1 MLTQQQWD
9 WIGYGVWAII
19 IYMTLKQFMET
30 RRPVKGNGL
39 RILLSDILLVAP
51 LPWIF
56 WVWAKRGVSDDILMC
71 FVYGILLA
79 IPYIL
84 FTNYAPNK
92 EGKIQFKSN
101 IFFYIILF
109 GFPYARYE
117 VRTYIFKNHP
127 IFFQELL
134 PKAHIPDI
142 EIMLSYY
149 IMVLVVST
157 FVWRLWSYFRF
168 RAVAAKIQSKQS
180 LNA

>member
-9 WIGYGVWAII
+9 LIGYGVWAII
-19 IYMTLKQFMET
+19 IYMTLKQFLET

-39 RILLSDILLVAP
+39 RILFGDILLVAP
-51 LPWIF
+51 LPWIIE
-56 WVWAKRGVSDDILMC
+56 VWARRGVQEDILMC
-71 FVYGILLA
+71 FVYGVLLA

-84 FTNYAPNK
+84 FSNYGVNK
-92 EGKIQFKSN
+92 DGKVQFKSN
-101 IFFYIILF
+101 ILFYIILF
-109 GFPYARYE
+109 GFPYTRYT
-117 VRTYIFKNHP
+117 VRTYIFKHHP
-127 IFFQELL
+127 IFFQNLL

-157 FVWRLWSYFRF
+157 FVWRLWCYLRF
-168 RAVAAKIQSKQS
+168 RSVAAKAQSNQS